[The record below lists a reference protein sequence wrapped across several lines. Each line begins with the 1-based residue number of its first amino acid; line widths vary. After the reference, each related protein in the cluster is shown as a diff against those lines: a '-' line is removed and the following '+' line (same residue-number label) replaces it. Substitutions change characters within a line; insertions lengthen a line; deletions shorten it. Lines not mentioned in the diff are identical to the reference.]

1 MGGDD
6 NSSAKKV
13 GGTSSP
19 APTPSPTAATTTT
32 EPKPGEKRRKEEEE
46 DEDESRKKRKKEE
59 AVAGGVAGAA
69 KGRTTRG
76 SSLEKSTGPAGNK
89 GKGGKGS
96 GSDRRSP
103 TSLTNSAASS
113 PSRQTRQQHQQEQD
127 ESDSD
132 GDGGNSKK
140 SSDSAES
147 LKVPPLKIVLSG
159 NGNGNGNGNGRG
171 SGNGAPG
178 GGVANT
184 PTEGGE
190 EARKGESSSAAT
202 ATATAAAAVA
212 ATTALKEEGD
222 EATSAEALSKI
233 VEDRSE
239 EASSSGSLDGAKA
252 ASAARMT
259 RSRANQGTPGPEGTS
274 SSTTGTYRGD
284 ASGAIIADTLVA
296 STESSGGS
304 ATEAAVTGSSREEG
318 SLGRNSHYTEY
329 HVKKRKLRSQVEQM
343 EQSAQGNG
351 GSSGSRIASS
361 SGPVGL
367 GMISGGVSATVTAG
381 SSAGGAGGGSG
392 GTSMSG
398 ISPTGNEPLNDIQKY
413 LNIRRQVEQRRK
425 NLFPVHPKPPQGYRD
440 YLMNRKTYLLQGNA
454 SERLRSMP
462 MLQPPPSLE
471 GAMRHLFLEQE
482 KARYQ
487 LRKRHLV
494 EKEKLVLTV
503 EQEIIR
509 VHGRAAR
516 ALANQP
522 FPYSVC
528 TILRDE
534 EIYTPIDSQAEEK
547 NRDIR
552 SRYNGRLFLSWLQDV
567 DDKWEKIKVSV
578 TWGKGH
584 GKLGNKCI

>member
-1 MGGDD
+1 M
-6 NSSAKKV
+6 
-13 GGTSSP
+13 
-19 APTPSPTAATTTT
+19 TTGVK
-32 EPKPGEKRRKEEEE
+32 EPKPGEKRPKEEE
-46 DEDESRKKRKKEE
+46 DEESRKKRKKEE
-59 AVAGGVAGAA
+59 APASGAA
-69 KGRTTRG
+69 TVVKGRTTRG
-76 SSLEKSTGPAGNK
+76 SSLEKSTGSSGNK
-89 GKGGKGS
+89 CKGGKGS

-103 TSLTNSAASS
+103 SSLSNSAANS
-113 PSRQTRQQHQQEQD
+113 PSRQTRQQQQQQEQG

-132 GDGGNSKK
+132 GDGENSKK
-140 SSDSAES
+140 SSDSTEG

-159 NGNGNGNGNGRG
+159 NGNGNGNGGG
-171 SGNGAPG
+171 SGNSAPG
-178 GGVANT
+178 GSGANT
-184 PTEGGE
+184 PTEGDG
-190 EARKGESSSAAT
+190 EARKGDSPSASAAT
-202 ATATAAAAVA
+202 VATTEA
-212 ATTALKEEGD
+212 ATTNLTSAVLKEGGD
-222 EATSAEALSKI
+222 EATSADALSKN
-233 VEDRSE
+233 VEDKSE
-239 EASSSGSLDGAKA
+239 EAGGSDSLDGSKA

-274 SSTTGTYRGD
+274 SSTTGTYGGD
-284 ASGAIIADTLVA
+284 APEAVIAAAPVA
-296 STESSGGS
+296 STESSSGGS
-304 ATEAAVTGSSREEG
+304 ATEAAIMGSSREEG
-318 SLGRNSHYTEY
+318 TAGRNSHYTEY
-329 HVKKRKLRSQVEQM
+329 HVKKRKLRSQVEQA

-361 SGPVGL
+361 GGTVGA
-367 GMISGGVSATVTAG
+367 GMISGMASATVAAG
-381 SSAGGAGGGSG
+381 SSTGGTGGGGS
-392 GTSMSG
+392 TSTSG
-398 ISPTGNEPLNDIQKY
+398 FVPTGNEPLNDIQKY
-413 LNIRRQVEQRRK
+413 LNIRKQVEQRRK

-471 GAMRHLFLEQE
+471 GAMRNLFLEQE

-567 DDKWEKIKVSV
+567 DDKWEKIKVGTGTEVSDLKRKQNV
-578 TWGKGH
+578 GLFLYDIYTVH
-584 GKLGNKCI
+584 IYCILRGAF